1 MKNIAKFIALG
12 FVFFLSSC
20 SLTDLEG
27 NLENPNEVGLGSL
40 DANLLN
46 NKIQAEF
53 GEFVSLANDPALD
66 LCRMTAM
73 IGGDVY
79 ERGFDPQDFN
89 DMWER
94 GYQDVLISIE
104 TLLGRT
110 DGTAFTTHSGTAR
123 ILKAYTMLT
132 LVDLY
137 GDVPYSQALKG
148 GSGATN
154 FNPGVDGGRSIY
166 DACIALLDEAI
177 VLLAVVPPDAAEMT
191 RDIFYNTVLPKANAN
206 AGRVKWIALAN
217 TLKLKAY
224 MNLRLTDN
232 TAAGKI
238 ADLLTKDIIDTDA
251 EEFTYKYGT
260 STSVARSRHPL
271 YRQMYGTATG
281 EVTGYINNQYMN
293 ICYKQ
298 KGVEDPRWRYYFYR
312 QVGSINKALS
322 DEPESIPCVISPY
335 PSHYP
340 AGMAFCA
347 FDPGFFG
354 REHGNAD
361 GIPPDGRALTCFGV
375 YPAGGRPDLN
385 DGDAGFQGLTV
396 SGQGANGG
404 GIEPIWMASF
414 TEFLKAEAALAAGT
428 DASAHI
434 ASGITKSIARVHA
447 FGTTLGQTVPANL
460 IADQAAYLAE
470 VANRYAAA
478 SADEKWNVYA
488 KEYYIAL
495 WGNGIEG
502 YNLYRRTQKPGTQ
515 DMQPMRGATPGKF
528 MYSLQYPSDFVNL
541 NGSTAQ
547 KVPTAVNKVFWDN
560 NGDNLSF

>member
-1 MKNIAKFIALG
+1 MKNIAKFISLG
-12 FVFFLSSC
+12 VVFFLSSC

-27 NLENPNEVGLGSL
+27 NLDNPNEVGLAAL

-46 NKIQAEF
+46 NKIQADF
-53 GEFVSLANDPALD
+53 GEFFQLANDPALD

-79 ERGFDPQDFN
+79 ERGFDPQDHN

-94 GYQDVLISIE
+94 AYQDVLISIQ
-104 TLLGRT
+104 TLHTKT
-110 DGTAFTTHSGTAR
+110 DGNANLAIYSGTTR
-123 ILKAYTMLT
+123 VLKAYVLLT

-148 GSGATN
+148 GSGAAN
-154 FNPGVDGGRSIY
+154 FNPGTDTGRSIY
-166 DACIALLDEAI
+166 DAAIAMLDEADG
-177 VLLAVVPPDAAEMT
+177 LLATATIPT
-191 RDIFYNTVLPKANAN
+191 GFRDIYYPGTAAVSVPKW
-206 AGRVKWIALAN
+206 RALAN

-238 ADLLTKDIIDTDA
+238 ADLLTKDLIDTNA
-251 EEFTYKYGT
+251 EEFTYKYSAA
-260 STSVARSRHPL
+260 STPARARHPL

-281 EVTGYINNQYMN
+281 EVSGYINNQYMN

-322 DEPESIPCVISPY
+322 DEPESIPCIISPY
-335 PSHYP
+335 PAHYP

-385 DGDAGFQGLTV
+385 NGDANYHGMTV
-396 SGQGANGG
+396 QGQGASGA

-414 TEFLKAEAALAAGT
+414 TEFLKAEALLVANL
-428 DASAHI
+428 DASAMI
-434 ASGITKSIARVHA
+434 ASGIAKSIDRVKA
-447 FGTTLGQTVPANL
+447 FGVEKGQVVPANL
-460 IADQAAYLAE
+460 IASDSAYQLA
-470 VANRYAAA
+470 VATAYAGG
-478 SADEKWNVYA
+478 STDDKWNVYA
-488 KEYYIAL
+488 KEFYIAL

-515 DMQPMRGATPGKF
+515 DMQPMRGATPGK
-528 MYSLQYPSDFVNL
+528 YQYTLVYPSDFVNL
-541 NGSTAQ
+541 NSSTAQ

-560 NGDNLSF
+560 NGDNISF